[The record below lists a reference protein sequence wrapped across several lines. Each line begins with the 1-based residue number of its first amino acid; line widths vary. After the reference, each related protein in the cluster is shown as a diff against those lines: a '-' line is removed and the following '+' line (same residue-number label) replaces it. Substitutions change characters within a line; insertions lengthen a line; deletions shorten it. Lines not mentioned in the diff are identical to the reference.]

1 MWYIC
6 CVFFLVYLVNFT
18 ATHTP
23 MLCVNPNP
31 WEGNPYN
38 KPKPLGKINH
48 SKPKIFPSNQTET
61 HTQKTKPFLHFATVA
76 ITTNSKKPILSLSWR
91 RPSTPFPSLPI
102 HLFAGQPIHRK
113 PKPLH
118 FSQKPNTANP
128 YTATHTHFSHSMLF
142 LTEIGF
148 TVFFFYRN
156 QTKHFVWFLWKK
168 HSKPMLCFS
177 FCLIEHICF
186 QFPSIFSSSSPF
198 LQLLL
203 F

>member
-1 MWYIC
+1 
-6 CVFFLVYLVNFT
+6 
-18 ATHTP
+18 

-31 WEGNPYN
+31 WEGNLYN

-48 SKPKIFPSNQTET
+48 SKPKIFPRNQTET

-76 ITTNSKKPILSLSWR
+76 ITANSKKPILSLSR
-91 RPSTPFPSLPI
+91 RHPSAPFPSLPI

-142 LTEIGF
+142 SQKSGLLC
-148 TVFFFYRN
+148 FFYRN
-156 QTKHFVWFLWKK
+156 QTKHFVWFL
-168 HSKPMLCFS
+168 
-177 FCLIEHICF
+177 
-186 QFPSIFSSSSPF
+186 
-198 LQLLL
+198 
-203 F
+203 